1 MTLSRGDIVRVDLS
15 VPIGHE
21 AGFERPALVVSHDS
35 LAVTG
40 LVVVCAVTRTRHGW
54 PSHVEIE
61 PAQSGLPEVSYVQTE
76 QLRTISTQRLMSTV
90 GHLDVVALVAV
101 ETRLRTNLV
110 L

>member
-1 MTLSRGDIVRVDLS
+1 MIPSRGDVVRVDLS

-21 AGFERPALVVSHDS
+21 AGYERPVLVVSHDR

-40 LVVVCAVTRTRHGW
+40 LVVVCAITRTRHGW
-54 PSHVEIE
+54 PSHLEVE

-76 QLRTISTQRLMSTV
+76 QVRTISTQRLVAIV
-90 GHLDVVALVAV
+90 GHLDVVALAAV
-101 ETRLRTNLV
+101 ESRLRTNLV